1 MATNAQFA
9 ATPIVEVTQI
19 PNTAN
24 TARDGSGTITQVC
37 AGPTGPVGAGVG
49 KRITRTVVHGIS
61 TTTAGMIRFFVNDF
75 PAANKRLYLEKP
87 VTAVTPS
94 GTVSAFRM
102 EVPELAGLI
111 LQGTSGNTGNNL
123 YASTNAGETFN
134 IFVESGL
141 L

>member
-37 AGPTGPVGAGVG
+37 AGPTGPVGSGVG
-49 KRITRTVVHGIS
+49 KRINRAVVHAITS
-61 TTTAGMIRFFVNDF
+61 TSAGMIRFFVNDQ
-75 PAANKRLYLEKP
+75 PSANKRLYLEKT
-87 VTAVTPS
+87 VAAVTPS
-94 GTVSAFRM
+94 ATTSAFRM

-111 LQGTSGNTGNNL
+111 LQGTSGNTGTNL
-123 YASTNAGETFN
+123 YASTEIGNTFN
-134 IFVESGL
+134 IIVESGL

>member
-19 PNTAN
+19 PATAN
-24 TARDGSGTITQVC
+24 TLRDGSGTITQVC
-37 AGPTGPVGAGVG
+37 AGPTGAVGAGVG
-49 KRITRTVVHGIS
+49 KRVTRTVVHGIS

-87 VTAVTPS
+87 VTAVT
-94 GTVSAFRM
+94 AFRM
-102 EVPELAGLI
+102 EIPELSGLI
-111 LQGTSGNTGNNL
+111 LQGTSGLTGNNL